1 MLAIRP
7 ATLGDVPRIT
17 SIYAHHVLYGTASFE
32 ETPPTEAEMAS
43 RFEALAPRG
52 YPYLVAEE
60 AGNVLA
66 YGYAG
71 PYRPRSAYRF
81 TLEDSVY
88 VDEAARGRGL
98 GRLLLGALIER
109 AEEAGFRQM
118 VAVVGDSANR
128 ASIRLHEVQGFR
140 LVGVLRDVGLKHGQ
154 WRDTVLMQRGLGV
167 GGETLPT

>member
-7 ATLGDVPRIT
+7 AVPGDVPRIT
-17 SIYAHHVLYGTASFE
+17 SIYAHHVLHGTASFE
-32 ETPPTEAEMAS
+32 EIPPTEAEMTA

-60 AGNVLA
+60 AGQVLA

-88 VDEAARGRGL
+88 VDEAARGKGL
-98 GRLLLGALIER
+98 GRLLLAALIEQ
-109 AEEAGFRQM
+109 AEAAGFRQM
-118 VAVVGDSANR
+118 VAVIGDSANR

-140 LVGVLRDVGLKHGQ
+140 LVGVFRDVGLKHGQ
-154 WRDTVLMQRGLGV
+154 WRDTVLMQRGLGPA
-167 GGETLPT
+167 GETLPA